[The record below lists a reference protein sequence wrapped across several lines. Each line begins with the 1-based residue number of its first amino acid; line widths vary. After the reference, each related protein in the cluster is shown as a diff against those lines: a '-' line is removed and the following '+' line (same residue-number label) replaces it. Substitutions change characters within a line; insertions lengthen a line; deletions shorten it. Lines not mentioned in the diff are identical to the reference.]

1 MINDELTVFD
11 IKYNEGLERLNN
23 LLSDQS
29 FTSSIKNYVER
40 YKLDKSLEDR
50 NSKKNYTA
58 NSKNTF
64 KDNRRNQIVDLYE
77 IRNHDRKVQQVRNK
91 NYLKNEIE
99 WFKIKEREDEQKN
112 KYNYNKQKYEKD
124 SSDNNQDV
132 KRNNNI
138 KMKKFASIANKVN
151 IDKFLE
157 KKKLNQNQNLNN
169 EKNNTALEQKN
180 SNNNNKIFQDGVF
193 IPYSEYKQ
201 YEQVMM
207 NKNQKNSMNVK
218 KLNNNFN
225 TNKSEKIYNNVNLN
239 NNISQNKNIIKKNNI
254 KKNNTN
260 KNINNNINNNVS
272 HSINVNN
279 NKFQSASSN
288 KNKNKIP
295 VSQEKNKNNRNSSPK
310 NIDNRYNI
318 DIRKPLEKR
327 IDYLREKPP
336 SLEPRVK
343 IYDSKKLF
351 KDKKDILNNIDS
363 LNYYSKKYENEAK
376 RQEQLMRVRGN
387 KSYGNDDNVK
397 LSNLLIDSI
406 STKLAILNQLT
417 SDKNK

>member
-23 LLSDQS
+23 LLTDQN

-99 WFKIKEREDEQKN
+99 WYKIKEREDEQKN

-124 SSDNNQDV
+124 SSDNIKEV

-157 KKKLNQNQNLNN
+157 KKKLNQNLNN

-180 SNNNNKIFQDGVF
+180 LNNNKIFQDGVF

-207 NKNQKNSMNVK
+207 NKNQKNNMNMNVK
-218 KLNNNFN
+218 KINNNFN
-225 TNKSEKIYNNVNLN
+225 PNKSEKIYNNVKLN
-239 NNISQNKNIIKKNNI
+239 NNITQNKNNI

-260 KNINNNINNNVS
+260 KNINNNRNNNIVS

-279 NKFQSASSN
+279 NKFQNASANKYKNKISVSQD
-288 KNKNKIP
+288 KNKN
-295 VSQEKNKNNRNSSPK
+295 NNRNSSPK

-351 KDKKDILNNIDS
+351 KDKKDILNDIDS

-387 KSYGNDDNVK
+387 KSYGHDDNVK
-397 LSNLLIDSI
+397 LSNLLIDTI

>member
-1 MINDELTVFD
+1 
-11 IKYNEGLERLNN
+11 
-23 LLSDQS
+23 LSDQS

-58 NSKNTF
+58 NNKNTF

-99 WFKIKEREDEQKN
+99 WIKIKEREDEQKN

-124 SSDNNQDV
+124 SSDNNNDV

-157 KKKLNQNQNLNN
+157 KKKLNQIQNLSN
-169 EKNNTALEQKN
+169 EKSNTAFEQN
-180 SNNNNKIFQDGVF
+180 DSNNNKIFQDGVF

-254 KKNNTN
+254 KK
-260 KNINNNINNNVS
+260 IIP
-272 HSINVNN
+272 I
-279 NKFQSASSN
+279 
-288 KNKNKIP
+288 KI
-295 VSQEKNKNNRNSSPK
+295 
-310 NIDNRYNI
+310 
-318 DIRKPLEKR
+318 
-327 IDYLREKPP
+327 
-336 SLEPRVK
+336 
-343 IYDSKKLF
+343 
-351 KDKKDILNNIDS
+351 
-363 LNYYSKKYENEAK
+363 
-376 RQEQLMRVRGN
+376 
-387 KSYGNDDNVK
+387 
-397 LSNLLIDSI
+397 
-406 STKLAILNQLT
+406 
-417 SDKNK
+417 

>member
-29 FTSSIKNYVER
+29 YTSSIKNYVER

-58 NSKNTF
+58 NNKNTF

-77 IRNHDRKVQQVRNK
+77 IRNHDRKVQQARNK

-124 SSDNNQDV
+124 SSDNNKDV

-157 KKKLNQNQNLNN
+157 KKKLNQIQNLNN

-225 TNKSEKIYNNVNLN
+225 PNKSEKIYNNVKLN
-239 NNISQNKNIIKKNNI
+239 NNTTQNKNNI

-260 KNINNNINNNVS
+260 KNISNNINNNVS

-288 KNKNKIP
+288 KYKNKIP

>member
-23 LLSDQS
+23 LLTDQN

-58 NSKNTF
+58 NSKNAF

-124 SSDNNQDV
+124 SSDNIKEV

-157 KKKLNQNQNLNN
+157 KKKLNQNLNN

-180 SNNNNKIFQDGVF
+180 LNNNKIFQDGVF

-207 NKNQKNSMNVK
+207 NKNQKNNMNMNVK
-218 KLNNNFN
+218 KINNNFN
-225 TNKSEKIYNNVNLN
+225 PNKSEKIYNNVKLN
-239 NNISQNKNIIKKNNI
+239 NNITQNKNNI

-260 KNINNNINNNVS
+260 KNINNNRNNNIVS

-279 NKFQSASSN
+279 NKFQSASANKYKNKISVSQD
-288 KNKNKIP
+288 KNKN
-295 VSQEKNKNNRNSSPK
+295 NNRNSSPK

-327 IDYLREKPP
+327 IDYLREKSP
-336 SLEPRVK
+336 SLPRIK

-363 LNYYSKKYENEAK
+363 LNYYSK
-376 RQEQLMRVRGN
+376 
-387 KSYGNDDNVK
+387 
-397 LSNLLIDSI
+397 
-406 STKLAILNQLT
+406 
-417 SDKNK
+417 

>member
-1 MINDELTVFD
+1 MINEELTVFD

-50 NSKKNYTA
+50 NSKKNYTT
-58 NSKNTF
+58 NSINAF

-77 IRNHDRKVQQVRNK
+77 IRKHDKKVQQVRNK

-124 SSDNNQDV
+124 SSSDNNNDV

-138 KMKKFASIANKVN
+138 KMKKFSSIANKVN

-157 KKKLNQNQNLNN
+157 KKKLNQIQNLNN

-180 SNNNNKIFQDGVF
+180 SNNNNNKNFQDGVF

-207 NKNQKNSMNVK
+207 NKNQKNNMNLK

-225 TNKSEKIYNNVNLN
+225 PNKSEKIYNNVKLN
-239 NNISQNKNIIKKNNI
+239 SNITQIKNNI

-260 KNINNNINNNVS
+260 KNINNNRNNNISQTININNN
-272 HSINVNN
+272 
-279 NKFQSASSN
+279 KLQSTSVN

-295 VSQEKNKNNRNSSPK
+295 ISQDKNKNNRNGSPK

-343 IYDSKKLF
+343 IYDSKKIL

-406 STKLAILNQLT
+406 STKLALLNQLT

>member
-23 LLSDQS
+23 LLTDQN

-124 SSDNNQDV
+124 SSDNIKEV

-157 KKKLNQNQNLNN
+157 KKKLNQNLNN

-180 SNNNNKIFQDGVF
+180 LNNNKIFQDGVF

-207 NKNQKNSMNVK
+207 NKNQKNNMNMNVK
-218 KLNNNFN
+218 KINNNFN
-225 TNKSEKIYNNVNLN
+225 PNKSEKIYNNVKLN
-239 NNISQNKNIIKKNNI
+239 NNITQNKNNI

-260 KNINNNINNNVS
+260 KNINNNRNNNIVS

-279 NKFQSASSN
+279 NKFQNASANKYKNKISVSQD
-288 KNKNKIP
+288 KNKN
-295 VSQEKNKNNRNSSPK
+295 NNRNSSPK

-351 KDKKDILNNIDS
+351 KDKKDILNDIDS

-387 KSYGNDDNVK
+387 KSYGHDDNVK
-397 LSNLLIDSI
+397 LSNLLIDTI

>member
-23 LLSDQS
+23 LLTDQN

-124 SSDNNQDV
+124 SSDNIKEV
-132 KRNNNI
+132 KRNNSI

-157 KKKLNQNQNLNN
+157 KKKLNQNLNN

-180 SNNNNKIFQDGVF
+180 LNNNKIFQDGVF

-207 NKNQKNSMNVK
+207 NKNQKNNMNMNVK
-218 KLNNNFN
+218 KINNNFN
-225 TNKSEKIYNNVNLN
+225 PNKSEKIYNNVKLN
-239 NNISQNKNIIKKNNI
+239 NNITQNKNNI

-260 KNINNNINNNVS
+260 KNINNNRNNNIVS

-279 NKFQSASSN
+279 NKFQSASANKYKNKISVSQD
-288 KNKNKIP
+288 KNKN
-295 VSQEKNKNNRNSSPK
+295 NNRNSSPK

-351 KDKKDILNNIDS
+351 KDKKDILNDIDS

-387 KSYGNDDNVK
+387 KSYGHDDNVK
-397 LSNLLIDSI
+397 LSNLLIDTI

>member
-1 MINDELTVFD
+1 MS
-11 IKYNEGLERLNN
+11 R
-23 LLSDQS
+23 
-29 FTSSIKNYVER
+29 
-40 YKLDKSLEDR
+40 
-50 NSKKNYTA
+50 
-58 NSKNTF
+58 
-64 KDNRRNQIVDLYE
+64 
-77 IRNHDRKVQQVRNK
+77 
-91 NYLKNEIE
+91 
-99 WFKIKEREDEQKN
+99 
-112 KYNYNKQKYEKD
+112 
-124 SSDNNQDV
+124 
-132 KRNNNI
+132 
-138 KMKKFASIANKVN
+138 
-151 IDKFLE
+151 
-157 KKKLNQNQNLNN
+157 
-169 EKNNTALEQKN
+169 
-180 SNNNNKIFQDGVF
+180 
-193 IPYSEYKQ
+193 
-201 YEQVMM
+201 
-207 NKNQKNSMNVK
+207 
-218 KLNNNFN
+218 
-225 TNKSEKIYNNVNLN
+225 
-239 NNISQNKNIIKKNNI
+239 
-254 KKNNTN
+254 
-260 KNINNNINNNVS
+260 
-272 HSINVNN
+272 SINVNN

-387 KSYGNDDNVK
+387 KSNGNDDNVK

>member
-58 NSKNTF
+58 NNKNTF

-124 SSDNNQDV
+124 SSDNNNDV

-157 KKKLNQNQNLNN
+157 KKKLNQIQNLNN
-169 EKNNTALEQKN
+169 EKNNTAFEQKN
-180 SNNNNKIFQDGVF
+180 SNNNKIFQDGVF

-225 TNKSEKIYNNVNLN
+225 PNKSEKIYNNVKLN
-239 NNISQNKNIIKKNNI
+239 NNTTHNKNNI

-260 KNINNNINNNVS
+260 KNISNNINNNVS

-363 LNYYSKKYENEAK
+363 LNYYSKKYENDAK

-406 STKLAILNQLT
+406 STKLAILTQLT

>member
-23 LLSDQS
+23 LLSEQS

-50 NSKKNYTA
+50 NSNKNYTA

-77 IRNHDRKVQQVRNK
+77 IRNHDRKVQQARNK

-124 SSDNNQDV
+124 SSDNNKDV

-157 KKKLNQNQNLNN
+157 KKKLNQIQNLNN
-169 EKNNTALEQKN
+169 EKNNTAFEQNN
-180 SNNNNKIFQDGVF
+180 SNNNKIFQDGVF

-207 NKNQKNSMNVK
+207 NKNQKNNMNMNVNVK
-218 KLNNNFN
+218 KINNNFN
-225 TNKSEKIYNNVNLN
+225 PNKSEKIYNNVKLN
-239 NNISQNKNIIKKNNI
+239 NNITQNKNNI

-387 KSYGNDDNVK
+387 KSNGNDDNVK

-406 STKLAILNQLT
+406 STKLAILNQLKKK
-417 SDKNK
+417 KNN

>member
-11 IKYNEGLERLNN
+11 IKYNEGLQRLNN
-23 LLSDQS
+23 LLTDQN

-124 SSDNNQDV
+124 SSDNIKEV

-157 KKKLNQNQNLNN
+157 KKKLNQNLNN

-180 SNNNNKIFQDGVF
+180 LNNNKIFQDGVF

-207 NKNQKNSMNVK
+207 NKNQKNNMNMNVK
-218 KLNNNFN
+218 KINNNFN
-225 TNKSEKIYNNVNLN
+225 PNKSEKIYNNVKLN
-239 NNISQNKNIIKKNNI
+239 NNITQNKNNI
-254 KKNNTN
+254 KINNTN
-260 KNINNNINNNVS
+260 KNINNNRINNNVS

-279 NKFQSASSN
+279 NKFQSASAN

-295 VSQEKNKNNRNSSPK
+295 VSQDKNKNNNRNSSPK

-387 KSYGNDDNVK
+387 KSYGHDDNVK
-397 LSNLLIDSI
+397 LTNLLIDTI
-406 STKLAILNQLT
+406 STKLAILDQLT